1 MGNFYGKRE
10 EEPQQEF
17 KEPKMAE
24 ENLNIPSDTK
34 DKLKEKETKGQIEE
48 LEGSN
53 INQEENPQPIIKV
66 EEGENQNEDQN
77 EEQNE
82 EKQEEEPNDEQN
94 EEEQQE
100 EQYEEQPEDQNE
112 EKYEE
117 QNEEENGILKT
128 PPKGRVI
135 NFTQN
140 GNYYQVD
147 EKGQIYKIILEQ
159 QESTL
164 EQKNEEKP
172 MNQVLQN
179 DISRNKEINE
189 SYELNQEQNL
199 NNIKYHDIVFRSNQK
214 ENESNE
220 QKELQQ
226 ENQRTKV
233 HVYKIPKKKE
243 PRDSN
248 PKVLILSNKKKENKK
263 YIINNKLN
271 ADFVEIPKNENN
283 MIIENNEY
291 TMVIGNGMDTGEYK
305 FIGEKTLIKENI
317 SSNENF
323 QINQEEIMEELNK
336 RKNKKVEKKLK
347 YEVIDKFYSLANVT
361 GRTIKKI
368 ENSKIKTGQR
378 NYFYASLNASAI
390 NINVNSSLKGKNIQ
404 GNYPIFENMNIP
416 LQYSALNMNFNNMNI
431 SMPSDNYSR
440 YYLAQI
446 NKLRTEPQ
454 SFIGVI
460 EDSKSNISK
469 DRFGRIIYKGKIK
482 VALNLGEAAFEEA
495 INYLKEIRPMEPLIY
510 KQIITV
516 NAPMTEDEI
525 LDKNDLSK
533 KVDLITNMGINIRSF
548 WRDVIK
554 DPEISFLLTIIDDNG
569 IKSGFRRKDI
579 LSPYMKYIG
588 ISSSEIN
595 NNFACY
601 ITLA

>member
-112 EKYEE
+112 EKYED

-179 DISRNKEINE
+179 DISGNKEINE
-189 SYELNQEQNL
+189 SYELNQEQNI

-233 HVYKIPKKKE
+233 HVYKIQKRKE

-271 ADFVEIPKNENN
+271 ADFVEVPKNENN

-368 ENSKIKTGQR
+368 ENSKIHTGQR

-404 GNYPIFENMNIP
+404 GNYPFFENMNIP

>member
-34 DKLKEKETKGQIEE
+34 DKLKEKETKGQSEE

-164 EQKNEEKP
+164 GQKNEEKP

-179 DISRNKEINE
+179 DISGNKEINE
-189 SYELNQEQNL
+189 SYELNQEQNI
-199 NNIKYHDIVFRSNQK
+199 NKIKYHDIVFRSNQK

-233 HVYKIPKKKE
+233 HVYKIPKRKE

-271 ADFVEIPKNENN
+271 ADFVEVPKNENN

-368 ENSKIKTGQR
+368 ENSKIHTGQR

-404 GNYPIFENMNIP
+404 GNYPFFENMNIP

>member
-1 MGNFYGKRE
+1 
-10 EEPQQEF
+10 
-17 KEPKMAE
+17 
-24 ENLNIPSDTK
+24 
-34 DKLKEKETKGQIEE
+34 
-48 LEGSN
+48 
-53 INQEENPQPIIKV
+53 
-66 EEGENQNEDQN
+66 
-77 EEQNE
+77 
-82 EKQEEEPNDEQN
+82 
-94 EEEQQE
+94 
-100 EQYEEQPEDQNE
+100 
-112 EKYEE
+112 
-117 QNEEENGILKT
+117 
-128 PPKGRVI
+128 
-135 NFTQN
+135 
-140 GNYYQVD
+140 
-147 EKGQIYKIILEQ
+147 
-159 QESTL
+159 
-164 EQKNEEKP
+164 
-172 MNQVLQN
+172 
-179 DISRNKEINE
+179 
-189 SYELNQEQNL
+189 
-199 NNIKYHDIVFRSNQK
+199 
-214 ENESNE
+214 
-220 QKELQQ
+220 
-226 ENQRTKV
+226 
-233 HVYKIPKKKE
+233 
-243 PRDSN
+243 
-248 PKVLILSNKKKENKK
+248 
-263 YIINNKLN
+263 
-271 ADFVEIPKNENN
+271 

-368 ENSKIKTGQR
+368 ENSKIHTGQR

-404 GNYPIFENMNIP
+404 GNYPFFENMNIP

-569 IKSGFRRKDI
+569 IKSGFRRKDV

>member
-66 EEGENQNEDQN
+66 EEGENQNEDQI

-112 EKYEE
+112 EKYED

-179 DISRNKEINE
+179 DISGNKEINE
-189 SYELNQEQNL
+189 SYELNQEQNI

-233 HVYKIPKKKE
+233 HVYKIQKRKE

-271 ADFVEIPKNENN
+271 ADFVEVPKNENN

-368 ENSKIKTGQR
+368 ENSKIHTGQR

-404 GNYPIFENMNIP
+404 GNYPFFENMNIP

>member
-179 DISRNKEINE
+179 DISGNKEINE
-189 SYELNQEQNL
+189 SYELNQEQNI

-233 HVYKIPKKKE
+233 HVYKIQKRKE

-368 ENSKIKTGQR
+368 ENSKIHTGQR

-404 GNYPIFENMNIP
+404 GNYPFFENMNIP

>member
-117 QNEEENGILKT
+117 QNEEENGIVKT

-179 DISRNKEINE
+179 DISGNKEINE
-189 SYELNQEQNL
+189 SYELNQEQNI

-233 HVYKIPKKKE
+233 HVYKIQKRKE

-271 ADFVEIPKNENN
+271 ADFVEVPKNENN

-368 ENSKIKTGQR
+368 ENSKIHTGQR

>member
-66 EEGENQNEDQN
+66 EEGENQNEDQY

-179 DISRNKEINE
+179 DISGNKEMNE
-189 SYELNQEQNL
+189 SYELNQEQNI
-199 NNIKYHDIVFRSNQK
+199 NKIKYHDIVFRSNQK

-233 HVYKIPKKKE
+233 HVYKIPKRKE

-271 ADFVEIPKNENN
+271 ADFVEVPKNENN

-368 ENSKIKTGQR
+368 ENSKIHTGQR

-404 GNYPIFENMNIP
+404 GNYQFFENMNIP

>member
-66 EEGENQNEDQN
+66 EEGENQNEDQY

-112 EKYEE
+112 EKYED

-179 DISRNKEINE
+179 DISGNKEMNE
-189 SYELNQEQNL
+189 SYELNQEQNI
-199 NNIKYHDIVFRSNQK
+199 NKIKYHDIVFRSNQK

-233 HVYKIPKKKE
+233 HVYKIPKRKE

-368 ENSKIKTGQR
+368 ENSKIHTGQR

-404 GNYPIFENMNIP
+404 GNYPFFENMNIP
-416 LQYSALNMNFNNMNI
+416 LQYSTLNMNFNNMNI

>member
-112 EKYEE
+112 EKYED

-164 EQKNEEKP
+164 DQKNEEKP

-179 DISRNKEINE
+179 NVSENKEINE
-189 SYELNQEQNL
+189 SYELNQEQNI

-233 HVYKIPKKKE
+233 HVYKIQKRKE

-271 ADFVEIPKNENN
+271 ADFVEVPKNENN

-368 ENSKIKTGQR
+368 ENSKIHTGQR

-404 GNYPIFENMNIP
+404 GNYPFFENMNIP

>member
-179 DISRNKEINE
+179 NISENKEINE
-189 SYELNQEQNL
+189 SYELNQEQNI

-233 HVYKIPKKKE
+233 HVYKIQKRKE

-368 ENSKIKTGQR
+368 ENSKIHTGQR

-404 GNYPIFENMNIP
+404 GNYPFFENMNIP